1 MSDFNDDWQ
10 LVGTPDPAT
19 PQVQP
24 HQTQVQRVTQ
34 QSYPQQ
40 IAQPVKMQTPYPQQ
54 PAAQPVYKQSFIQQP
69 YQQSPFY
76 NYGQAPIYQQTVDYG
91 PEREANLAELNR
103 LINHFSP
110 HVDLYQQYEKC
121 NADITKFARTSVA
134 PLVWGIIL
142 LVLSVIYLVISVIQI
157 KSKNILVTY
166 TICTSVV
173 ILAGAGLIAL
183 YIIKKKRHAKKYEEL
198 IIKSRD
204 MSDQLFLLY
213 NGFSNCQL
221 APEYTDPR
229 ILFKLQSLI
238 LTGRCFT
245 IFQAM
250 NAILSISNTYMRINK
265 AKAEFTAVTAARY
278 DGIPSF
284 FNAARFINLR

>member
-24 HQTQVQRVTQ
+24 HQTQVQQVTQ
-34 QSYPQQ
+34 PTYPQQ
-40 IAQPVKMQTPYPQQ
+40 FAQPVQTPTAYPQQ
-54 PAAQPVYKQSFIQQP
+54 PAAQPVYKQSFIQQS
-69 YQQSPFY
+69 YQQPPVY
-76 NYGQAPIYQQTVDYG
+76 NYGQAPMYQQTIDYG

-142 LVLSVIYLVISVIQI
+142 FVLSVVYLVISVIQI
-157 KSKNILVTY
+157 KSKDTLIVY

-183 YIIKKKRHAKKYEEL
+183 YIIKKKRHAKKLEEL
-198 IIKSRD
+198 IVQSRD

-221 APEYTDPR
+221 APEFTDPR

-250 NAILSISNTYMRINK
+250 NALLSISNTYMRINK
-265 AKAEFTAVTAARY
+265 AKADFTAETAARH

-284 FNAARFINLR
+284 FNAARFFRLR